1 MDRVKLEVRTRDGV
15 GRKHARA
22 VREAGAVP
30 GVIYRS
36 GSEATPI
43 AVDSRALRHAVTGS
57 GGVHALMDVTVDGA
71 AKPRTAIVKDLQ
83 VDPVRDCVIHIDF
96 HEIPL
101 DQKIATVV
109 PIVLEGDAE
118 GVNMGGAL
126 SQPTHQI
133 NVSVLPTA
141 IPEVITVDI
150 SGLEMGGTLRLSEVT
165 VPDGVELLDDPE
177 GTVIATITAP
187 ISEAELTPEGE
198 EEVEEE
204 LAEAAEGEEAAAE
217 GEGEAPAAEEAPA
230 EE

>member
-1 MDRVKLEVRTRDGV
+1 MDRVKLEVRTRDGI

-43 AVDSRALRHAVTGS
+43 AVDSRALRQAVTGS

-71 AKPRTAIVKDLQ
+71 AKPRTAIIKDLQ
-83 VDPVRDCVIHIDF
+83 VDPVRDRVIHIDF

-109 PIVLEGDAE
+109 PVVLEGDAA

-126 SQPTHQI
+126 SQPTHNI

-150 SGLEMGGTLRLSEVT
+150 SGLEMGGTLRLSEIA
-165 VPDGVELLDDPE
+165 VPEGVEFLDDPE

-187 ISEAELTPEGE
+187 ISEEELIPEGE
-198 EEVEEE
+198 EEVAEE
-204 LAEAAEGEEAAAE
+204 LAEAAEGEEPE
-217 GEGEAPAAEEAPA
+217 GEGGEAPAAEEAPA